1 MPQRGLRGFSGA
13 LGGLFPFGI
22 ALFGAL
28 LLLVL
33 MAGSVSAQQ
42 AEADVFVAQAVIAY
56 EEKRYDD
63 ALAALRQALELDANN
78 VDALYYTGLVRVAQ
92 GRIAEAVAPLEKA
105 RKLDPKDQATLFQL
119 GVVYFS
125 LGKYDEAQPLLEEV
139 FDANPR
145 LESLGYYVGFMRY
158 RKKDYQGALRA
169 FRAAASTDPNIQ
181 QLTRFYT
188 GLALGIL
195 GLPERAAAEIEEAL
209 RLQPA
214 SPLTGPAERLRTA
227 VATAR
232 EKERRFRVEV
242 RLGGF
247 FDDNVA
253 VIPKKNADDALVQL
267 LRSRKHESP
276 GWGSALRLDYSFLRL
291 GSFEATATYSFFN
304 SYNTDLPS
312 FNIINYLGGLAG
324 TYRGTLG
331 AYPYQAALQYTYDY
345 LTLGGRE
352 FVQRQ
357 TVVPAFTLVED
368 ATNLSAVQL
377 RYQRKEFSQDTDI
390 PREEKRDG
398 VNWMVGLTHLF
409 RFEGDK
415 HLIRL
420 GYQWD
425 VDDTEG
431 PDKRGRNFAYF
442 GSRFL
447 VGGQYTPPWGW
458 LPWEGLRKSLE
469 GLRLKYD
476 FDVHFRRYRHANTLL
491 PIVNPGVRERSDKEF
506 TQVFGFSLPLPNPLP
521 KTLFEGSSLTLTTDY
536 QRTDAQSNLDVFA
549 FKRNV
554 ISVFLVWSY

>member
-1 MPQRGLRGFSGA
+1 MPQRGLRRSSRA
-13 LGGLFPFGI
+13 LGGLFLLGI

-28 LLLVL
+28 LFLLLVPG
-33 MAGSVSAQQ
+33 AVSAQQ
-42 AEADVFVAQAVIAY
+42 AEADVFVAQAIIAY
-56 EEKRYDD
+56 EEKRYDN
-63 ALAALRQALELDANN
+63 ALAALRQALELDPNN
-78 VDALYYTGLVRVAQ
+78 VDALYYSGLVRVAQ

-169 FRAAASTDPNIQ
+169 FRAGASTDPNIQ
-181 QLTRFYT
+181 QLARFYT

-232 EKERRFRVEV
+232 EKERRFRAELRV
-242 RLGGF
+242 GGF
-247 FDDNVA
+247 FDDNVS
-253 VIPKKNADDALVQL
+253 VIPRKNAKDALVQA
-267 LRSRKHESP
+267 LRSRRHESP
-276 GWGSALRLDYSFLRL
+276 GWGSALRLDYAFLRL
-291 GSFEATATYSFFN
+291 GPFEATATYAFFN

-312 FNIINYLGGLAG
+312 FNIINQLGGLVG

-331 AYPYQAALQYTYDY
+331 AYPYQAALQCTYDY

-368 ATNLSAVQL
+368 ANNLSAVQL
-377 RYQRKEFSQDTDI
+377 RFQKKEFSQDTDI

-398 VNWMVGLTHLF
+398 VNWMAGLTHLF

-415 HLIRL
+415 HLVRL

-425 VDDTEG
+425 FDDTEG
-431 PDKRGRNFAYF
+431 PNSRGTNFSYF
-442 GSRFL
+442 GGRFL
-447 VGGQYTPPWGW
+447 AGAQYT
-458 LPWEGLRKSLE
+458 LPWLGI
-469 GLRLKYD
+469 RLKYD
-476 FDVHFRRYRHANTLL
+476 FDVHFRNYRHANTLL
-491 PIVNPGVRERSDKEF
+491 PTANPGVRERADEEF
-506 TQVFGFSLPLPNPLP
+506 THVFGFSLPLPNPLP
-521 KTLFEGSSLTLTTDY
+521 KTFLEGSSLTLTADY
-536 QRTDAQSNLDVFA
+536 QRTDAKSNLDVFE
-549 FKRNV
+549 FRRNV